1 MFNTSVIMF
10 IVTII
15 ASGFWLYMTAAIW
28 LYSRLSTIAKLI
40 LSFLFAECL
49 IIMWVVH

>member
-10 IVTII
+10 FATII
-15 ASGFWLYMTAAIW
+15 ASGFWLYMTVAIW
-28 LYSRLSTIAKLI
+28 LYSRLPTIVKLI
-40 LSFLFAECL
+40 LSFIFAECL